1 MNSEALNSAL
11 SSRRKGWFT
20 QAMSGR
26 RNDFTSYKEL
36 AIFAGTW
43 NVNGRTPEP
52 SLDLTP
58 WLFPLHPRR
67 KDAFDVY
74 MLGLQEVQ
82 TLSGIDA
89 VRTDTMRGYEWT
101 RKICSLLDD
110 EYQLIDDE
118 QLVGIMLLVFVRK
131 NHLAFLSNVRKST
144 AATGF
149 LNTVGNKGGIA
160 MRFQLYDRSISCVAC
175 HLSAHTGNV
184 DRRNQDFRDVV
195 RKAVFEHPD
204 VMDDSPTASAS
215 SLPDARLQ
223 EPRNSWSWN
232 STDLKSIVS
241 APPQYAAVNGAASAT
256 WLDNMKYVRAMAA
269 SAIAE
274 FGNGPNSSSSQ
285 LSTGIFEHDVVFWLG
300 DLNYRIDAPL
310 EKVMAWIEQ
319 ENWSALRK
327 ADELHMQM
335 RTSDI
340 FTGFREG
347 PTNFPPTYKYE
358 RFSDKYAKDENGEL
372 KRTPA
377 YTDRILWKPGVDHDG
392 KELQV
397 RLKRYHCCKVYSSDH
412 RPVYAHFDMNFGI
425 EDKVSKTRVQAEV
438 DKVVDRKMDK
448 YMPHVQIDPSPVPLG
463 YVTYGKK
470 CEVRLT
476 LKNMS
481 ESGNAHV
488 KISTTRPYP
497 DWLRFDSSQWQ
508 NVVISPGDSVHLSLS
523 AFVGYENGVAGRIC
537 RAGCTLNTI
546 LEVFIEPG
554 RVCRKIDVS
563 GRYVPTTLG
572 LPLEMLSMMS
582 KPVCSM
588 RRSGSEI
595 DSVLS
600 ADRHD
605 FDSNVEDRSRPSVLP
620 LAVPKEIWLLVDA
633 LLRVHPGD
641 NQSYMHRFPNL
652 FLRESEQSEIQEVLS
667 FIDEGKPIP
676 HHIDGHAVASCLV
689 EVLEN
694 LEDTVIPQGVYRRV
708 MEAGKSE
715 DPMIVHALVQML
727 PPINI
732 NMFWYIIGLLC
743 QLQAVKSRGDD
754 AAMFAK
760 LFGNVLLPRPSSKSL
775 ADVRTR
781 TSFILAAIRYRQ
793 SVQPSTYKA
802 VIDLRRPMSHPRR
815 ISTRQAVG

>member
-1 MNSEALNSAL
+1 MNPDALNSAL
-11 SSRRKGWFT
+11 SSRRKGWFAHVMT
-20 QAMSGR
+20 GR

-36 AIFAGTW
+36 SIFAGTW
-43 NVNGRTPEP
+43 NVNGRSPEP
-52 SLDLTP
+52 SLDLIP

-67 KDAFDVY
+67 KNAFDVY

-101 RKICSLLDD
+101 RKIRSLLDD
-110 EYQLIDDE
+110 EYQLIGDE

-131 NHLAFLSNVRKST
+131 NHLPFLSNVRKST

-204 VMDDSPTASAS
+204 VIDDSPTASS
-215 SLPDARLQ
+215 NSLPDARLQ
-223 EPRNSWSWN
+223 EPKPSWSWN
-232 STDLKSIVS
+232 STDLKSIAS
-241 APPQYAAVNGAASAT
+241 APPQYAAVNGAASTT

-310 EKVMAWIEQ
+310 ENVMAWIQ
-319 ENWSALRK
+319 QQNWAALRK
-327 ADELHMQM
+327 SDELQLQM

-347 PTNFPPTYKYE
+347 LTNFPPTYKFE
-358 RFSDKYAKDENGEL
+358 RFSDKYATDENGEF

-397 RLKRYHCCKVYSSDH
+397 RLKRYECCKVYSSDH
-412 RPVYAHFDMNFGI
+412 RPVYAHFGMNFGI
-425 EDKVSKTRVQAEV
+425 EDKVSKSRVQAEV
-438 DKVVDRKMDK
+438 DKAVDRKMNK
-448 YMPHVQIDPSPVPLG
+448 YLPNIQIEPSPVPLG
-463 YVTYGKK
+463 YVTYGEA
-470 CEVRLT
+470 CEARVT

-481 ESGNAHV
+481 ESGKAHV

-497 DWLRFDSSQWQ
+497 EWLLFDSSRWR
-508 NVVISPGDSVHLSLS
+508 NVVISPGSSAHLILS
-523 AFVGYENGVAGRIC
+523 ALVGYEHGVASRIIKD
-537 RAGCTLNTI
+537 GCMLNTT

-554 RVCRKIDVS
+554 RVCRRIDIS

-582 KPVCSM
+582 RPVRSL
-588 RRSGSEI
+588 RRSSKEV
-595 DSVLS
+595 DSALS
-600 ADRHD
+600 VDRQD
-605 FDSNVEDRSRPSVLP
+605 LDNYAEDRSHPSALP

-641 NQSYMHRFPNL
+641 DESYMNRFPNL
-652 FLRESEQSEIQEVLS
+652 FLQESEKSEMQEVLS
-667 FIDEGKPIP
+667 FIDEGEAIP
-676 HHIDGHAVASCLV
+676 YHADGHAVASCLV
-689 EVLEN
+689 EVLKN
-694 LEDTVIPQGVYRRV
+694 LEDRVIPQIVYRRV
-708 MEAGKSE
+708 MEAGKTE
-715 DPMIVHALVQML
+715 DPMMVHALVQML
-727 PPINI
+727 PPINV

-743 QLQAVKSRGDD
+743 QLRSVKKQGDD
-754 AAMFAK
+754 TTMIAQ
-760 LFGNVLLPRPSSKSL
+760 LFGNVLLPRPPSKSL
-775 ADVRTR
+775 KDVKTR

-793 SVQPSTYKA
+793 SVQPSTYQA
-802 VIDLRRPMSHPRR
+802 VIDLKRPMSHPKR
-815 ISTRQAVG
+815 ISTKQAV